1 MIPTTARQNPSAFF
15 PKKNVTGG
23 TCCKGSAQRPLF
35 PLQQEP
41 PPVTRIKTRKKAE
54 MLLIIIVRRK
64 GQNHEQRQHHFKIHY
79 NLLPIANQTRMA
91 YAFEILKILCL
102 QLLTYMLILINNI
115 NNSVK
120 VSKIT
125 ASRSNN
131 PKTKETNHASHTQIH
146 KGHPVPQQI

>member
-1 MIPTTARQNPSAFF
+1 
-15 PKKNVTGG
+15 
-23 TCCKGSAQRPLF
+23 
-35 PLQQEP
+35 
-41 PPVTRIKTRKKAE
+41 

-79 NLLPIANQTRMA
+79 NLLPVADQTRMA

-115 NNSVK
+115 NNSIK

-125 ASRSNN
+125 AGRSR
-131 PKTKETNHASHTQIH
+131 
-146 KGHPVPQQI
+146 